1 MDKQYTFSLEEL
13 AFLLNYKDN
22 QAFAKSLLQIVY
34 DELKETETEKVFLT
48 AAHSLLARNL
58 LTFDE
63 QKQEVFPKPD
73 VEILF
78 NIFNRP
84 SISILLQKIDFQND
98 ITITGNI
105 YNQGDFN
112 ISYQSTN
119 GIVHTIKNLSDYE
132 LYAEAKNLLQ
142 IEIEEQNINIDLEE
156 TLPNHVVQEIGNLIT
171 LSIEEGKNILIKNGV
186 KPSHAEVFLN
196 DIKTTKSIYSVMRLD
211 TQDNGE
217 VISDKGF
224 FIIETAHTQWILS
237 QLDDST
243 IFGLSQLND
252 NVAFTLSQL
261 SNTNFENRMK
271 ALFIS

>member
-34 DELKETETEKVFLT
+34 DELKETETEKIFLT

-73 VEILF
+73 VETLF
-78 NIFNRP
+78 NIFNHP

-98 ITITGNI
+98 TTITGNI
-105 YNQGDFN
+105 YTHGNFT

-119 GIVHTIKNLSDYE
+119 GIVHTIENLSDYE
-132 LYAEAKNLLQ
+132 LYAGAKDLLQ
-142 IEIEEQNINIDLEE
+142 IEIEEQNLNIDLEE
-156 TLPNHVVQEIGNLIT
+156 TLPNHLVEEIGNLIAVP
-171 LSIEEGKNILIKNGV
+171 IEEGINILVENGV
-186 KPSHAEVFLN
+186 KLSNAEIFIN
-196 DIKTTKSIYSVMRLD
+196 DIKATKSIYSVMRLD
-211 TQDNGE
+211 TQENGE
-217 VISDKGF
+217 IISDKGF

-237 QLDDST
+237 QLDNSS
-243 IFGLSQLND
+243 IFGLSQLDD
-252 NVAFTLSQL
+252 NVTFSLTQL
-261 SNTNFENRMK
+261 SNTIFEDK
-271 ALFIS
+271 LKTLFIS